1 VLGIEVLTPVPT
13 IHSYDPTYWVAHARK
28 AMGSVAQLVVGDA
41 PPGVVDWAFEE
52 IERLEQS
59 WSRFRDTSELSILN
73 ASPGRAVEVSPR
85 LWSALTRCE
94 ELWRATHGAFDPT
107 ILEALEEWGYDRSFE
122 VVRAANA
129 ARSAPSSARVPGWSL
144 VRLDTEART
153 VRLMGG
159 VRIDLGGIGKGLAA
173 DLVATGLV
181 DRGAA
186 SACVALGGDIRVAG
200 RSPEDPGWSVPV
212 EDAAL
217 GMETF
222 TTDVKEGALAMS
234 TTLLRR
240 WRRGSAEVHHI
251 IDPADGRPAHSGLVA
266 AVVSAPQ
273 AWWAEGLAKAAIV
286 EGRYGGEA
294 LLRRCGVEGWLTS
307 EDGTTTRVGID
318 AEGSS

>member
-1 VLGIEVLTPVPT
+1 MLGVEVLTPVVAVD
-13 IHSYDPTYWVAHARK
+13 SYDPGYWVTHARR
-28 AMGSVAQLVVGDA
+28 AMGSVVQLVVGDA
-41 PPGVVDWAFEE
+41 PTGLVDWAFDE

-59 WSRFRDTSELSILN
+59 WSRFRDTSDLSILN
-73 ASPGRAVEVSPR
+73 ASPDRDVDASPR
-85 LWSALTRCE
+85 LWGALTRCD
-94 ELWRATHGAFDPT
+94 ELWRASCGVFDPT

-122 VVRAANA
+122 AVRADDAG
-129 ARSAPSSARVPGWSL
+129 RSAPSRAHVPGWSL
-144 VRLDTEART
+144 VRLDTDART
-153 VRLMGG
+153 VRLTSG

-181 DRGAA
+181 DRGAV
-186 SACVALGGDIRVAG
+186 SACVALGGDVRVAG
-200 RSPEDPGWSVPV
+200 QSPTDSGWSVPV

-217 GMETF
+217 GVQSF

-234 TTLLRR
+234 TTLIRR
-240 WRRGSAEVHHI
+240 WRRGGVEVHHI
-251 IDPADGRPAHSGLVA
+251 IDPAEGRPAHSGLVA

-286 EGRYGGEA
+286 EGPYAGKA

-307 EDGTTTRVGID
+307 EDGTTTRVGKD

>member
-1 VLGIEVLTPVPT
+1 MLTPILTV
-13 IHSYDPTYWVAHARK
+13 HSYDPTYWVAHTRR
-28 AMGSVAQLVVGDA
+28 AMGSVVQLVVGDA
-41 PPGVVDWAFEE
+41 PPGVVDWAFDE

-59 WSRFRDTSELSILN
+59 WSRFRDTSDLSILN
-73 ASPGRAVEVSPR
+73 ASPGRDIEVSPR
-85 LWSALTRCE
+85 LWSALTRCD
-94 ELWRATHGAFDPT
+94 ELWRATYGAFDPT

-122 VVRAANA
+122 TVRAGNA
-129 ARSAPSSARVPGWSL
+129 DRSAPSRARVPGWSL

-153 VRLMGG
+153 VRLTGG

-173 DLVATGLV
+173 DLIAMGLV

-186 SACVALGGDIRVAG
+186 SACVALGGDVRVAG
-200 RSPEDPGWSVPV
+200 QSPTDSGWSVPV

-217 GMETF
+217 GVQSF

-234 TTLLRR
+234 TTLIRR
-240 WRRGSAEVHHI
+240 WRRGGVEVHHI
-251 IDPADGRPAHSGLVA
+251 IDPAEGRPAHSGLVA

-286 EGRYGGEA
+286 EGRYAGEA

-307 EDGTTTRVGID
+307 EDGATTRVGRD
-318 AEGSS
+318 TEASS